1 MRILH
6 LSSIDPVCDM
16 SNILTKKI
24 ISIAESHAPT
34 LILLSAGSWV
44 LVYEQ
49 ISKLPEKL
57 DCSHISVGLVDE
69 RWVSSDH
76 ADRNEKQIRNSKL
89 VQYLELMGAL
99 CIPMIQDMEK
109 DMKANADLVSQ
120 IYMGMINDRVNL
132 FITMG
137 IGTDGH
143 IAGILPTSD
152 KSSFD
157 RRYLTPAPVVSYES
171 RPEET
176 ANPHR
181 QRLTITP
188 DFIRSA
194 NEVIVYVNGTSKKFV
209 LDRLLRGN
217 EQTCGFPA
225 QLLTE
230 MGEKVTLYTDLG
242 IGNSLSSS
250 HPEERRIP

>member
-6 LSSIDPVCDM
+6 LSSTDPVYDM
-16 SNILTKKI
+16 SHILAEKI

-44 LVYEQ
+44 PVYEH
-49 ISKLPEKL
+49 ISKLPEIL
-57 DCSHISVGLVDE
+57 DCSHITVGLVDE

-89 VQYLELMGAL
+89 VQYLELRGAL
-99 CIPMIQDMEK
+99 FIPMIQDIEK
-109 DMKANADLVSQ
+109 DMKADADLVSQ
-120 IYMGMINDRVNL
+120 LYTGMKNERVNL
-132 FITMG
+132 FITIG

-157 RRYLTPAPVVSYES
+157 RRYLTPAPVVYYET

-176 ANPHR
+176 TNPHR

-194 NEVIVYVNGTSKKFV
+194 NEVIVYASGTGKKSV

-217 EQTCGFPA
+217 EQTYSFPA

-230 MGEKVTLYTDLG
+230 MGEKATLFTDQLV
-242 IGNSLSSS
+242 
-250 HPEERRIP
+250 